1 MNDNSL
7 GVTLGYLMELDSV
20 ATEIQYLT
28 GYSLK
33 ELKNLFAAG
42 YTLEAQK
49 QVSEEELLRELRKE
63 ASESM

>member
-7 GVTLGYLMELDSV
+7 GVTLGYLLELDSV

-42 YTLEAQK
+42 YTLEAPK
-49 QVSEEELLRELRKE
+49 QISGEGLRKE
-63 ASESM
+63 DRESM